1 MDRLSL
7 FLTLATGPV
16 TTGVLVI
23 AAMSMGYYG
32 WPTIITAAL
41 VGFLLSWPVAYA
53 ISRLAK
59 RNDRNWDHT
68 RVDRTDRVPRPG
80 DPEV

>member
-1 MDRLSL
+1 MDRFSNL
-7 FLTLATGPV
+7 LTPMTGAV
-16 TTGVLVI
+16 LTGTIVI
-23 AAMSMGYYG
+23 AAFSMGYYG

>member
-1 MDRLSL
+1 MDRFSNL
-7 FLTLATGPV
+7 LTLMTGAV
-16 TTGVLVI
+16 LTGAIII
-23 AAMSMGYYG
+23 AAFSMGYYG

-53 ISRLAK
+53 ISRMTK
-59 RNDRNWDHT
+59 RRDRNWDHT